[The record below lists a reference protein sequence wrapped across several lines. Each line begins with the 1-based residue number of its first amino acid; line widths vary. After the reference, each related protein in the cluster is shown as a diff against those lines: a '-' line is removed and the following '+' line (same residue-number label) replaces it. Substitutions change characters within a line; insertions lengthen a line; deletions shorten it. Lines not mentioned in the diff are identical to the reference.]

1 MTTKS
6 PALVGALAIT
16 LLTSLQPAAAA
27 DRADPEFLPDPT
39 GAIETVSDNGKIAT
53 SGAFFQSLGTNGRT
67 CATCHIASQA
77 FGLSAAAAQI
87 RFRLSAGHDAL
98 FASVDGANCP
108 GAPSNRQES
117 HSLILQ
123 SAVFRIALQYPPAPP
138 VNPQFTISVIHDPYG
153 CALSPDPTTGQ
164 LNLSVYRRPLP
175 TTNLSFLSA
184 VMADGRETIEPLTSE
199 SSFRANLIADLTH
212 QAVDATM
219 VHAEATRTPTAKQ
232 LTDIVNFELGL
243 YSAQGFDLRAGN
255 LGPRGD
261 RRGDRRGD
269 SPSAEGGAVNVQAL
283 PYYPGINDSLGAD
296 PSGATFNPTAMLMF
310 ASWAKLPETFDFL
323 EAGRNAARR
332 EIAAGE
338 ALFNSAPM
346 TITNVRGL
354 NDNDALGR
362 PASLVGHCTTC
373 HDTPNVG
380 DHSLPLPLD
389 IGTSHSTLPGLETD
403 PAIVAA
409 LAQLSMPNLPVY
421 LINGCSNPF
430 NPTQPVSFYTTDP
443 GKALLTG
450 NCSDLNRIK
459 GPILRGLAAR
469 APYFHNG
476 AAANLLE
483 VVNFYNQRFRM
494 NLTESQKH
502 ALVAFLNAL

>member
-1 MTTKS
+1 
-6 PALVGALAIT
+6 
-16 LLTSLQPAAAA
+16 
-27 DRADPEFLPDPT
+27 
-39 GAIETVSDNGKIAT
+39 
-53 SGAFFQSLGTNGRT
+53 
-67 CATCHIASQA
+67 
-77 FGLSAAAAQI
+77 
-87 RFRLSAGHDAL
+87 
-98 FASVDGANCP
+98 
-108 GAPSNRQES
+108 
-117 HSLILQ
+117 
-123 SAVFRIALQYPPAPP
+123 
-138 VNPQFTISVIHDPYG
+138 
-153 CALSPDPTTGQ
+153 
-164 LNLSVYRRPLP
+164 
-175 TTNLSFLSA
+175 
-184 VMADGRETIEPLTSE
+184 
-199 SSFRANLIADLTH
+199 
-212 QAVDATM
+212 
-219 VHAEATRTPTAKQ
+219 
-232 LTDIVNFELGL
+232 
-243 YSAQGFDLRAGN
+243 
-255 LGPRGD
+255 
-261 RRGDRRGD
+261 
-269 SPSAEGGAVNVQAL
+269 
-283 PYYPGINDSLGAD
+283 
-296 PSGATFNPTAMLMF
+296 
-310 ASWAKLPETFDFL
+310 
-323 EAGRNAARR
+323 
-332 EIAAGE
+332 
-338 ALFNSAPM
+338 
-346 TITNVRGL
+346 VRGL